1 MSVNVKYREEIIST
15 LNQLEQEKKPVD
27 SSSILFHLKDLVL
40 KELNTLNTSSDFDLN
55 NFKGIWNRRLKNCLE
70 SIGRKKCLKQVAE
83 KTWRLILDEA
93 AESSLVSDQAASTE
107 TSPTPK
113 SSTSSLHYQQK
124 LSNED
129 FLLLKS
135 SYESI
140 QNKWVLRSGTCVE
153 DIMYEASR
161 KFIYEHPSHSF
172 IFSANDDIW
181 KDYFSVEDL
190 KEIKDSIEAKKVC
203 EDMPKHLVD
212 ALLKL
217 NKKKTYKEVYDV
229 FKNIEADRHD
239 DPELYWVKESVLD
252 YIELFY
258 NTNVAMFNSEQDLL
272 DEVYGFIKKSRRISK
287 TRTETVTG
295 SRASAETKNKT
306 RFLGTMEMLRR
317 QMPGDLADLSFLHK
331 STEIGC
337 LEIGLSDKGSNGT
350 KELQEKSLKT
360 PRMMKAFVIQA
371 ASSFPTIDISKVETV
386 GFVISGMWIV
396 GLKMKL
402 DRGSVALLVTTKRLK
417 MPESIEEVPALL
429 PPVLNLVYSHA
440 QTIKKTAEYID
451 DVSTSVSF
459 GPNSELTLIPPCFV
473 PLAKPNKKRK
483 LEEI

>member
-1 MSVNVKYREEIIST
+1 MR
-15 LNQLEQEKKPVD
+15 
-27 SSSILFHLKDLVL
+27 SI
-40 KELNTLNTSSDFDLN
+40 
-55 NFKGIWNRRLKNCLE
+55 
-70 SIGRKKCLKQVAE
+70 AE
-83 KTWRLILDEA
+83 KTWRLILSNLDEA

-107 TSPTPK
+107 TSSTPK

-140 QNKWVLRSGTCVE
+140 QNKWVLRSGTCME

-217 NKKKTYKEVYDV
+217 NKKKTYKEMYDV

-258 NTNVAMFNSEQDLL
+258 NTNFAMFNSEQDLL
-272 DEVYGFIKKSRRISK
+272 DEVYGFIKKK
-287 TRTETVTG
+287 
-295 SRASAETKNKT
+295 AEELAKQEQK
-306 RFLGTMEMLRR
+306 RTMEMLRR
-317 QMPGDLADLSFLHK
+317 QIPGDLADLSFLHK

-337 LEIGLSDKGSNGT
+337 LEIGLSEKGSNGT

-396 GLKMKL
+396 GLKTRL

-459 GPNSELTLIPPCFV
+459 GSNSELTLIPPCFV
-473 PLAKPNKKRK
+473 PLAKANKRRK
-483 LEEI
+483 SEEI

>member
-1 MSVNVKYREEIIST
+1 M
-15 LNQLEQEKKPVD
+15 
-27 SSSILFHLKDLVL
+27 
-40 KELNTLNTSSDFDLN
+40 
-55 NFKGIWNRRLKNCLE
+55 
-70 SIGRKKCLKQVAE
+70 
-83 KTWRLILDEA
+83 
-93 AESSLVSDQAASTE
+93 
-107 TSPTPK
+107 
-113 SSTSSLHYQQK
+113 
-124 LSNED
+124 
-129 FLLLKS
+129 
-135 SYESI
+135 
-140 QNKWVLRSGTCVE
+140 GTCVE
-153 DIMYEASR
+153 DIIYEASR
-161 KFIYEHPSHSF
+161 KFIYDHPSHSF

-190 KEIKDSIEAKKVC
+190 KEIKDSVEAKKVC

-217 NKKKTYKEVYDV
+217 NKKKTYKEMYDV

-258 NTNVAMFNSEQDLL
+258 NTSFAMFNSEQDLL
-272 DEVYGFIKKSRRISK
+272 DEVYSFIKKSRRVSK
-287 TRTETVTG
+287 TRTETVTR
-295 SRASAETKNKT
+295 SRASAESKNKT
-306 RFLGTMEMLRR
+306 RCLGTMEMLRR
-317 QMPGDLADLSFLHK
+317 QIPGDLADLSFLHK
-331 STEIGC
+331 STEIGG
-337 LEIGLSDKGSNGT
+337 LEIGLSEKGANGT

-396 GLKMKL
+396 GLKMRF

-429 PPVLNLVYSHA
+429 PPVLNLVYGHA
-440 QTIKKTAEYID
+440 QTIKKTAEYIE

-459 GPNSELTLIPPCFV
+459 GSNSELTLPPCFV
-473 PLAKPNKKRK
+473 PFNYYFQVIKYL
-483 LEEI
+483 